1 MENAKGARGS
11 GKTSKRGGGRRRGGG
26 RGIEGEGYVWEVYA
40 ICRIH
45 AICVKW
51 PNLSPLPPNHP
62 SLQPRFRGNH
72 LRLDGLGDNTLFA
85 LRSLN

>member
-11 GKTSKRGGGRRRGGG
+11 GKMSKRDGEKEEGGGG
-26 RGIEGEGYVWEVYA
+26 GYVREVCA

-51 PNLSPLPPNHP
+51 PNLSPLPSNRP

>member
-1 MENAKGARGS
+1 MENAKGS
-11 GKTSKRGGGRRRGGG
+11 GKTSKRGGERREEEGRRGGEEYM
-26 RGIEGEGYVWEVYA
+26 REVYAIYA

-51 PNLSPLPPNHP
+51 PNLSPLPSNHP

-72 LRLDGLGDNTLFA
+72 LRLDGLEDNTLFA